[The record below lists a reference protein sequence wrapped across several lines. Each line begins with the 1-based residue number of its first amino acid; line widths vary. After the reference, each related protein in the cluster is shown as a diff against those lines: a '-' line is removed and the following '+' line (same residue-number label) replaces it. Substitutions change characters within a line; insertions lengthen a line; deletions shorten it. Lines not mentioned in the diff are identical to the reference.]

1 MDDCEIEH
9 MMEYLYNKQEILT
22 EKGKLFDMQYWK
34 SRYLEETKEA
44 RIKYHKSAVYEA
56 EQDRDRND

>member
-1 MDDCEIEH
+1 MDDCEYEH

-34 SRYLEETKEA
+34 SRYLEETKEE